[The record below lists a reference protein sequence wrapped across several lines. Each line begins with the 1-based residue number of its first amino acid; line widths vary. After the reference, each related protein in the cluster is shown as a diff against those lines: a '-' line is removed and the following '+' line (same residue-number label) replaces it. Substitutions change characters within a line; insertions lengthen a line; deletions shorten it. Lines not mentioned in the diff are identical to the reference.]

1 MNPIQQINF
10 DSFNDGVIHFG
21 EYMDQYDENG
31 DATIKEFVRNGR
43 LYFALSSIREQDALK
58 YDSSQKVTM
67 KIKTPYLP
75 LINSNHVICY
85 NGDYYS
91 ITHLDPGINRKSLYL
106 YLSSYV
112 ETLRYKVEVLDYIK
126 SSALEDA
133 KLVHFRTLWC
143 DVASNKATLTT
154 NADKDSL
161 VGKKTF
167 IVRYLSELD
176 HTVQSVVNK
185 RLKYK
190 DKIYKIISTVNI
202 NESNELLELEVEE
215 I

>member
-1 MNPIQQINF
+1 MNPSQQINF
-10 DSFNDGVIHFG
+10 DSFNDGIIHFG
-21 EYMDQYDENG
+21 EYMEQYDENG

-215 I
+215 V

>member
-1 MNPIQQINF
+1 MNPNQQIKF
-10 DSFNDGVIHFG
+10 DSFNDGVILFG
-21 EYMDQYDENG
+21 DYMERYDENG
-31 DATIKEFVRNGR
+31 DATEKEFVQSGR
-43 LYFALSSIREQDALK
+43 LYFSLSSIREQDALK

-85 NGDYYS
+85 NGEYYS
-91 ITHLDPGINRKSLYL
+91 ITHLDLGVNRKSLFL
-106 YLSSYV
+106 YLSSYI
-112 ETLRYKVEVLDYIK
+112 ESMRYKVEILDYIN

-143 DVASNKATLTT
+143 DISSNKASSAT

-176 HTVQSVVNK
+176 HTLQSISDK

-190 DKIYKIISTVNI
+190 DKIYKIISTTNI
-202 NESNELLELEVEE
+202 NESNELLEIEVEE